1 MKDLY
6 ILGAGGHAKEVYF
19 LAERIGTWNI
29 KGMLDL
35 NPAEPITISGKK
47 VNVYSES
54 ILNDLKKGSVSLA
67 IGIA

>member
-19 LAERIGTWNI
+19 LADRIGKWNI

-35 NPAEPITISGKK
+35 KETGKYLDGK
-47 VNVYSES
+47 M
-54 ILNDLKKGSVSLA
+54 
-67 IGIA
+67 